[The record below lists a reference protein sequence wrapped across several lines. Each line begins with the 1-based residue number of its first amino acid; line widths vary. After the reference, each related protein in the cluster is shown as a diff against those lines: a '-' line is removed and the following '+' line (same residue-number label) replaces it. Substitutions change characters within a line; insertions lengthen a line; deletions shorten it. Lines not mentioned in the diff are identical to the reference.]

1 MGRRRDILAM
11 ARKSCLVLIGSV
23 ALVALGGCR
32 KSADAHLHQARQAA
46 YRKDFQAAL
55 RQYRLALDVLDRGDS
70 PLTQS
75 LRARALRG
83 IADTY
88 YLELRDIP
96 RAAEAYRDL
105 IQSCPESVES
115 VEAHVHLANL
125 LKDHYRDVRGAVSEL
140 SSAVARRPAQSAEL
154 SYQIAKLYF
163 QLANYPQC
171 VLEADALLERYGDS
185 EFADDAMLL
194 KAQALTMID
203 NKRPEAIQVLQKL
216 LARFPDSELQPH
228 ALFELGK
235 LHEEAHQEEKA
246 IDCWVEALQRHP
258 DPGAVQAAIA
268 RVRRRIENT
277 TPRRVGSQ
285 SSAFDRLH
293 ARARP
298 RPLPV
303 PHASEAPKEKPGE
316 SSD

>member
-1 MGRRRDILAM
+1 MRSRTEILAM
-11 ARKSCLVLIGSV
+11 TRKSCLVLVGSV
-23 ALVALGGCR
+23 ALVVLGGCR
-32 KSADAHLHQARQAA
+32 RSADAHLHQAREAA

-55 RQYRLALDVLDRGDS
+55 RQYRLVLDVLDRGES

-105 IQSCPESVES
+105 IQACPESPES

-125 LKDHYRDVRGAVSEL
+125 LKEHYRDVRGAVSEL
-140 SSAVARRPAQSAEL
+140 SSAVARHPSQSAEL

-203 NKRPEAIQVLQKL
+203 NKRAEAIQVLQKL
-216 LARFPDSELQPH
+216 IARFPDSELQPH

-235 LHEEAHQEEKA
+235 LHEEGHEEEKA

-258 DPGAVQAAIA
+258 DPGAVQAAISRA
-268 RVRRRIENT
+268 RRRIENT
-277 TPRRVGSQ
+277 TPRRIGSQ

-293 ARARP
+293 AHAPR
-298 RPLPV
+298 RPLP
-303 PHASEAPKEKPGE
+303 ATSEAPKEKPGE

>member
-1 MGRRRDILAM
+1 M
-11 ARKSCLVLIGSV
+11 ARKSFL
-23 ALVALGGCR
+23 ALLGCIALLGLGGCHR
-32 KSADAHLHQARQAA
+32 SADAQLHQAREAA

-55 RQYRLALDVLDRGDS
+55 RHYRLVLDVLDRGES

-96 RAAEAYRDL
+96 RAAEAYREL
-105 IQSCPESVES
+105 IQACPESPES

-140 SSAVARRPAQSAEL
+140 SSAVARHPAQSAEL

-203 NKRPEAIQVLQKL
+203 NKRPEAILVLEKL
-216 LARFPDSELQPH
+216 IARFPDSELQPH

-235 LHEEAHQEEKA
+235 LHEEGHEEEKA

-258 DPGAVQAAIA
+258 DPGAVQAAIS

-277 TPRRVGSQ
+277 TPRRIGSQ

-293 ARARP
+293 ARAPR
-298 RPLPV
+298 RPLPAV
-303 PHASEAPKEKPGE
+303 SEAPKEKPGE

>member
-1 MGRRRDILAM
+1 MPGRPEILAV
-11 ARKSCLVLIGSV
+11 ARKSCLVLLSSV
-23 ALVALGGCR
+23 ALVVLGGCHR
-32 KSADAHLHQARQAA
+32 SADAHLHQAREAA

-55 RQYRLALDVLDRGDS
+55 RHYRLVLDVLDRGES

-96 RAAEAYRDL
+96 RAAEAYREL
-105 IQSCPESVES
+105 IQACPESPES

-125 LKDHYRDVRGAVSEL
+125 LKEHYRDVRGAVSEL
-140 SSAVARRPAQSAEL
+140 SSAVARHPVQSAEL

-171 VLEADALLERYGDS
+171 VLEADALLDRYGDS

-203 NKRPEAIQVLQKL
+203 NKRAEAIQTLEKL
-216 LARFPDSELQPH
+216 IARYPDSELRPH

-235 LHEEAHQEEKA
+235 LHEEVHEEEKA

-258 DPGAVQAAIA
+258 DPGAVQAAIS

-277 TPRRVGSQ
+277 TPRRIGSQ

-293 ARARP
+293 ARAPR
-298 RPLPV
+298 RPLPA
-303 PHASEAPKEKPGE
+303 ASEAPKEKPGE